1 MANTATKT
9 KPTPKPKKSAHDAR
23 TGGKSVPKPLA
34 AKAARKKAKAA
45 PGINKDGTTRKK
57 RRFKPGTVAL
67 REIRRYQRGTELLIL
82 KLPFARLVREISNIE
97 SSGTRWAASAI
108 NAMQEVAETY
118 LISYFEDCNL
128 NAIHAKRVTIMH
140 KDSQLAKRY
149 YYKYLNDRNML
160 NPTLH

>member
-97 SSGTRWAASAI
+97 SSGTR
-108 NAMQEVAETY
+108 
-118 LISYFEDCNL
+118 
-128 NAIHAKRVTIMH
+128 
-140 KDSQLAKRY
+140 
-149 YYKYLNDRNML
+149 
-160 NPTLH
+160 